1 MVAASVRP
9 ERGMQAGGRTETGA
23 SLLAPDALPKIL
35 GHAISGGVRTTLL
48 CNRDGA
54 VLSQVRDESVRLDG
68 QKAAADSAR
77 TFAAAIVAN
86 MWTSYEA
93 NALGAVRANELHC
106 LLVDCEEGQLA
117 VVKVSPALLLG
128 MVADKSMEPGL
139 LRKKIMAMQELLL
152 AQRIDTLFQ

>member
-1 MVAASVRP
+1 METASL
-9 ERGMQAGGRTETGA
+9 
-23 SLLAPDALPKIL
+23 LLAPDALPKIL
-35 GHAISGGVRTTLL
+35 GHANSGGVRTTLL

-54 VLSQVRDESVRLDG
+54 VLSQVRDEAQQEG
-68 QKAAADSAR
+68 AADSAR

-117 VVKVSPALLLG
+117 VVKVSSALLLG
-128 MVADKSMEPGL
+128 MLADKEMEPGL
-139 LRKKIMAMQELLL
+139 LKAKIVAMQELLL

>member
-1 MVAASVRP
+1 
-9 ERGMQAGGRTETGA
+9 MQTGGRTETGA
-23 SLLAPDALPKIL
+23 TLLAPDALPKIL
-35 GHAISGGVRTTLL
+35 GHAVSGGVRTTLL

-54 VLSQVRDESVRLDG
+54 VLSQVRDESARVDG
-68 QKAAADSAR
+68 QNAADSAR

-93 NALGAVRANELHC
+93 NALGAVRANELRC
-106 LLVDCEEGQLA
+106 LLVDCEDGQLA

-128 MVADKSMEPGL
+128 MLADKSMEPGL

-152 AQRIDTLFQ
+152 KERIHTLFQ

>member
-1 MVAASVRP
+1 M
-9 ERGMQAGGRTETGA
+9 
-23 SLLAPDALPKIL
+23 LLAPDALPTIL
-35 GHAISGGVRTTLL
+35 GHANSGGVRTTLL

-54 VLSQVRDESVRLDG
+54 VLSQVHTAGTQSQPAEG
-68 QKAAADSAR
+68 QGADSAR

-117 VVKVSPALLLG
+117 VVKVSSALLLG
-128 MVADKSMEPGL
+128 MLADKAMEPGL
-139 LRKKIMAMQELLL
+139 LKAKITAMQELLL
-152 AQRIDTLFQ
+152 AERIDTLFQ

>member
-1 MVAASVRP
+1 M
-9 ERGMQAGGRTETGA
+9 ETA
-23 SLLAPDALPKIL
+23 TLLAPDALPKIL
-35 GHAISGGVRTTLL
+35 GHAISGGVRTALL

-54 VLSQVRDESVRLDG
+54 VLSQVRDESAQLDESVPVGG
-68 QKAAADSAR
+68 QREADSAR

-106 LLVDCEEGQLA
+106 LLIDCEEGQLA

-128 MVADKSMEPGL
+128 MLADKEMEPGL
-139 LRKKIMAMQELLL
+139 LRAKIVAMQELLL

>member
-1 MVAASVRP
+1 
-9 ERGMQAGGRTETGA
+9 MQTGGRTETA
-23 SLLAPDALPKIL
+23 TLLAPDALPKIL

-54 VLSQVRDESVRLDG
+54 VLSQVRDESMQLDG
-68 QKAAADSAR
+68 QNAADSAR

-106 LLVDCEEGQLA
+106 LLVDCEEGKLA

-128 MVADKSMEPGL
+128 MLADKDIETGL
-139 LRKKIMAMQELLL
+139 LRKKILAMQELLL
-152 AQRIDTLFQ
+152 KERIDTLFQ

>member
-1 MVAASVRP
+1 M
-9 ERGMQAGGRTETGA
+9 
-23 SLLAPDALPKIL
+23 LLAPDALPTIL
-35 GHAISGGVRTTLL
+35 GHANSGGVRTTLL

-54 VLSQVRDESVRLDG
+54 VLSQVQTEGSQLPEG
-68 QKAAADSAR
+68 QADDSAR

-117 VVKVSPALLLG
+117 VVKVSSALLLG
-128 MVADKSMEPGL
+128 MLADKAMEPGL
-139 LRKKIMAMQELLL
+139 LKAKITAMQELLL
-152 AQRIDTLFQ
+152 AERIDTLFQ